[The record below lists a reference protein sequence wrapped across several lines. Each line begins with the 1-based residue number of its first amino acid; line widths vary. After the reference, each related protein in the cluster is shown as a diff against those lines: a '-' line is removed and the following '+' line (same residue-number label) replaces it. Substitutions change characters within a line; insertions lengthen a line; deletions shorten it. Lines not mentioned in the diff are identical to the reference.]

1 MKEAYL
7 MSKEEVFREY
17 GDERGLTSA
26 RVSEKQNNTERTNL
40 PGRRKKHNDGF
51 LSQFAD
57 LLVIILIVAA
67 VISMISGNVESTI
80 VIFAVIILNA
90 LLGTIQYVKARKS
103 LDSLKKLS
111 APKAKVLRDGAV
123 TQIASADLVPGDVL
137 MLEAGDMV
145 SADARIISNY
155 SLQVNESSLTG
166 ESANVDKKD
175 CDILTIRHWPTV

>member
-17 GDERGLTSA
+17 GDERGLTSE

-80 VIFAVIILNA
+80 VIL
-90 LLGTIQYVKARKS
+90 
-103 LDSLKKLS
+103 
-111 APKAKVLRDGAV
+111 P
-123 TQIASADLVPGDVL
+123 
-137 MLEAGDMV
+137 
-145 SADARIISNY
+145 
-155 SLQVNESSLTG
+155 
-166 ESANVDKKD
+166 
-175 CDILTIRHWPTV
+175 

>member
-26 RVSEKQNNTERTNL
+26 RVSEKTEQYGKNELT
-40 PGRRKKHNDGF
+40 GQKEKSIMMVF

-145 SADARIISNY
+145 SADARIIRNY

-166 ESANVDKKD
+166 YCVHRRRKQFA
-175 CDILTIRHWPTV
+175 RYFR